1 MRGVIPLIPLA
12 PLTPLSKML
21 REAAGD
27 KGDKGG
33 KGDKGDRVDPGRSS
47 AILGEAAL
55 GLAWSPGAASH
66 KPRIK
71 SGRCGEK
78 PWSPAEI
85 QLLPGVPG
93 ERVASTL
100 QLDQQLWTRGI
111 S

>member
-1 MRGVIPLIPLA
+1 MKIVEALLKAGVIPLISRGLLPRDRRR
-12 PLTPLSKML
+12 PQEK
-21 REAAGD
+21 RGHE
-27 KGDKGG
+27 GG
-33 KGDKGDRVDPGRSS
+33 EGDRVDPGRSS
-47 AILGEAAL
+47 AILGEATL

-93 ERVASTL
+93 ERVYYIL
-100 QLDQQLWTRGI
+100 EKRFR
-111 S
+111 